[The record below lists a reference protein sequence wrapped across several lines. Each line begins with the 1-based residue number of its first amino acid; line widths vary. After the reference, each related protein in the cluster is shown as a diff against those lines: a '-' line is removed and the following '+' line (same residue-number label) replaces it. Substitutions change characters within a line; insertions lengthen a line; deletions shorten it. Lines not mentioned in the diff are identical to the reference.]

1 MSDYDDMDG
10 DGRDDALEELVDS
23 IESRGS
29 WGGNM
34 RRSQPPYREHAYQ
47 NKERDVISPVLQVV
61 ATGISLG
68 ILVLAVQWAIGL
80 YMQPRSWYSSFAWGV
95 ITAMTVIGVIMPIRL
110 LVQVL
115 AWFFMM
121 NVDAEQVRN
130 HPPQVTVTKRPDIR
144 FNAYGRPREIMPPP
158 GQGGG
163 GVVVDLGDR
172 NVDIHNAGPMPQVN
186 RAVFGVN
193 PQAQRK
199 ARQAAQAA
207 AKDKET
213 RIGFKE
219 WAERVIKGH
228 EPASINYWERTTLRS
243 IGRAPR
249 RGEIEYYRET
259 LIYHGLA
266 LPTSNDERAPLQVD
280 HDWSRAEKELESLL
294 K

>member
-1 MSDYDDMDG
+1 MSDYDD
-10 DGRDDALEELVDS
+10 DGRDDGLEELIEG
-23 IESRGS
+23 IESRGGY
-29 WGGNM
+29 GGG
-34 RRSQPPYREHAYQ
+34 RRGQPPLREHGYQ
-47 NKERDVISPVLQVV
+47 GKERDFTTAFLQV
-61 ATGISLG
+61 
-68 ILVLAVQWAIGL
+68 LAMGL
-80 YMQPRSWYSSFAWGV
+80 STIFFIVGVGGAVWLYSQPRSWYSLFLWGILGGLIV
-95 ITAMTVIGVIMPIRL
+95 VGLIMPL
-110 LVQVL
+110 
-115 AWFFMM
+115 WFIANKLGDWYMRKIA
-121 NVDAEQVRN
+121 AEMYRQ
-130 HPPQVTVTKRPDIR
+130 PAPQVTVTKRPDIR

-243 IGRAPR
+243 LGRAPK

-266 LPTSNDERAPLQVD
+266 LPTSNDERASLQVD
-280 HDWSRAEKELESLL
+280 HDWDRAQKELEGLL